1 MKQILCFGDSNTYG
15 LIPGTKDRY
24 GWNIRWPGILDEY
37 VRDRGYRVIEEGLCG
52 RTTIFEDELREGRR
66 GTDTLPILL
75 ESHSPID
82 IILLMLGTNDCKTVY
97 NASAE
102 LIGKG
107 IQKLLDQIKNKL
119 PQSKILLISP
129 ILLGEGVWEEG
140 FDKEFGC
147 QSVETSKNLHKV
159 YKGIADEN
167 GIYYLKASE
176 YAAPSAADREH
187 LDETGHRNLAD
198 AIIHLFEE
206 L

>member
-82 IILLMLGTNDCKTVY
+82 FILLMLGTNDCKTVY

-107 IQKLLDQIKNKL
+107 IQRLLDQIKNKL